1 MGNLFS
7 KNMWSTLAVT
17 LLASAQIIEMPLTVK
32 ETMGPSRTD
41 MFLEAPDRRLKRSH
55 GFSVSI

>member
-1 MGNLFS
+1 
-7 KNMWSTLAVT
+7 MWSTLAVT

-32 ETMGPSRTD
+32 ETMGPSRTEQF
-41 MFLEAPDRRLKRSH
+41 MEAPDMGRRLKRSH